1 MSEADDRHRPMRLDE
16 AVRECFPGGG
26 ITVSSLRTEH
36 RKGRLVIERI
46 AGKDCVTRAAI
57 EDMRRKCRIQARDR
71 DSISGGSGDES
82 QSTSSVTERAQL
94 ARDALL
100 TSLGKPE
107 RRSKT
112 ISRRRSAPTSENV
125 VSMPSRSQRS

>member
-1 MSEADDRHRPMRLDE
+1 MSEEDAYPLAE
-16 AVRECFPGGG
+16 AVRRFFPHGGV
-26 ITVSSLRTEH
+26 TVSTLRTEH
-36 RKGRLVIERI
+36 RKGTLAFIRLGNR
-46 AGKDCVTRAAI
+46 DFVTKAAI
-57 EDMRRKCRIQARDR
+57 GEMMKRCRIQARDR

-82 QSTSSVTERAQL
+82 QSTSSVTGRAQL

-112 ISRRRSAPTSENV
+112 ISRRHSGPTQENV